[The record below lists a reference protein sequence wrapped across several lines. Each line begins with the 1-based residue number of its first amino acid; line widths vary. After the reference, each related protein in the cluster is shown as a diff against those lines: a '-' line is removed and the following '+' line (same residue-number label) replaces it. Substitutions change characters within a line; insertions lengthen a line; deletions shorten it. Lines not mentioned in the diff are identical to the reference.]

1 MITANHRAENLN
13 VPGWY
18 PIMFRPDE
26 LSKRP
31 HFFPPFRARP
41 APAHSS
47 HDRQQTRGFRHAP
60 LVVTTCVGVHLGHL
74 VEFGPRVAEDRAAHL
89 RFVTRPLF
97 GFTRS
102 SLPSRHDAHPRHQD
116 TLAEGLVISP

>member
-1 MITANHRAENLN
+1 MITANHRAKNLN

-47 HDRQQTRGFRHAP
+47 HARQQTR
-60 LVVTTCVGVHLGHL
+60 
-74 VEFGPRVAEDRAAHL
+74 E
-89 RFVTRPLF
+89 FVTR
-97 GFTRS
+97 
-102 SLPSRHDAHPRHQD
+102 SLPFLHRRCSRFVFPAWGQVDGSPGSEVDLLVSFLLRTGIRTTRHPTQIALRRPSRNRLQIR
-116 TLAEGLVISP
+116 VR